1 MEQRKFWTGAK
12 IRLLGFEPTIIEDYF
27 ESDRCRNIDTVAI
40 DYLEH
45 ESSEL
50 NRFFS
55 HLAGCHLRELIIE
68 DSELQMVSPTILAE
82 AIVSL
87 EKISISTSCLSAG
100 LTSNQLTSIFEIM
113 AKSEGTKLRD
123 IDFSGN
129 DLSSVSSE
137 YISKSVVMLE
147 TANLEGCHLTLDQMS
162 AIFDSITQST
172 ELRLT
177 ELSIRDN
184 DNIPPGTY
192 YFELQDAKR
201 LVKIHHDNMYDPDM
215 TDGWGPDHDPY
226 W

>member
-1 MEQRKFWTGAK
+1 MA
-12 IRLLGFEPTIIEDYF
+12 
-27 ESDRCRNIDTVAI
+27 ES
-40 DYLEH
+40 E
-45 ESSEL
+45 E
-50 NRFFS
+50 
-55 HLAGCHLRELIIE
+55 
-68 DSELQMVSPTILAE
+68 
-82 AIVSL
+82 
-87 EKISISTSCLSAG
+87 
-100 LTSNQLTSIFEIM
+100 
-113 AKSEGTKLRD
+113 TKLRH

-137 YISKSVVMLE
+137 FISKSVVMLE

-172 ELRLT
+172 ELNLK

-192 YFELQDAKR
+192 NIELQDAKR
-201 LVKIHHDNMYDPDM
+201 LVEIHHDNMYDPDM